1 MDTIH
6 TVDDRILV
14 WTYLTFFWEQGWIYS
29 PSQQTKHQMN
39 RVGMALAQVPD
50 FAPEQAAGHRFD
62 HVGDAWSTPNRA
74 AVERARRG
82 RRVFEDKESH

>member
-1 MDTIH
+1 MDQCL
-6 TVDDRILV
+6 RI
-14 WTYLTFFWEQGWIYS
+14 TTSFFWVMEYDGIHPFSTSYS

-39 RVGMALAQVPD
+39 RAGMALAQVPD